1 MPKKRLIQIS
11 KELDISFEKAMDLV
25 DNKLSSD
32 MVSGKQRATWITEEG
47 QVILGEAAYIEEIVP
62 KHFKGWVIKPALNP
76 NYVFAEIKEIGE
88 KVAVSIPR
96 RYRGKLIHKNIMI
109 HGIEDE
115 NGTSYRYPG

>member
-11 KELDISFEKAMDLV
+11 KELNISVEKAMDLV
-25 DNKLSSD
+25 DKKLSID

-47 QVILGEAAYIEEIVP
+47 QVILEEAAYIEEIVP
-62 KHFKGWVIKPALNP
+62 KYFKGWVIKAALNP

-96 RYRGKLIHKNIMI
+96 RLRGRLIHKNIII
-109 HGIEDE
+109 HGIKDE
-115 NGTSYRYPG
+115 TGISYRYSV